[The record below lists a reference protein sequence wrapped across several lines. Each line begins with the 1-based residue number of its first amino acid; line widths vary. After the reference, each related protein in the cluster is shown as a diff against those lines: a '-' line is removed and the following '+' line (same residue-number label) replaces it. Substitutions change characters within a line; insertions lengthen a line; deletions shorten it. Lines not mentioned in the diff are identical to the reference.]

1 MNRLVIDDIRVF
13 QFDATYLR
21 DSSAAFDII
30 ISQHWDEVWLD
41 HDMGNQGP
49 DLGVL
54 CNQIESFSQEN
65 RLDVDVF
72 MIHTS
77 NPVARLDMFM
87 ALSPYY
93 RVELKNATDFVRK
106 G

>member
-1 MNRLVIDDIRVF
+1 M
-13 QFDATYLR
+13 YLR
-21 DSSAAFDII
+21 DSSDAFEVIY
-30 ISQHWDEVWLD
+30 SQHWDEVWLD

-49 DLGVL
+49 DLRVL
-54 CNQIESFSQEN
+54 CNQIEAYSQSL
-65 RLDVDVF
+65 RLDVDTF

-93 RVELKNATDFVRK
+93 HVELKNAADFIRK